1 MIWLKGGWNLI
12 IINNVFYSVLKF
24 VCILIKLV
32 NFIFLSRG
40 WKFIDMN
47 QCIIFKVWKKNK
59 SQQTPF
65 LKDINQENEF
75 CLADRFFVAWLSDLI
90 RELIKKHRVE
100 RIHTYTARLL
110 IFFFALSLISRKFMK
125 HALYELMY
133 TSTNL
138 KSNGYTL

>member
-1 MIWLKGGWNLI
+1 MFFNQFK
-12 IINNVFYSVLKF
+12 KF
-24 VCILIKLV
+24 VCILIKFV

-59 SQQTPF
+59 SQQTLF

-75 CLADRFFVAWLSDLI
+75 CLAGRFFVAWLSDLI
-90 RELIKKHRVE
+90 RELIIKKHRVE

-110 IFFFALSLISRKFMK
+110 IFFALSLISRKFMK